1 MSKKI
6 YFLLI
11 VVILL
16 LIVVGVAGFLFWQKL
31 KPTPIEDFDT
41 AKISPRRNF
50 EVKEEAGR
58 KVIENKKDGL
68 RFSVPQDWILKEDVL
83 KGASDF
89 MIYSPDAEVGEIKLI
104 ITKGCKVSSLIAQI
118 RTDIDKFEAYSRKK
132 ELKGSLNNKYER
144 VYIGEN
150 KNYQGINNYF
160 DLPELN
166 MFVSVVDIP
175 FGSRLYEINLNA
187 AMQDKERCLKEFDEI
202 LKTVSIK
209 KKLF

>member
-68 RFSVPQDWILKEDVL
+68 RFSVPQDWVLKEDVL
-83 KGASDF
+83 RGVGSVDL
-89 MIYSPDAEVGEIKLI
+89 YSPDAEIGDKEFIIK
-104 ITKGCKVSSLIAQI
+104 KGCKVAVSFVYI
-118 RTDIDKFEAYSRKK
+118 RTNLNTFENYLK
-132 ELKGSLNNKYER
+132 ERFNRISLFTNNQYERIKIGNYDAIKHSGTILNNKTAR
-144 VYIGEN
+144 IDVYIPL
-150 KNYQGINNYF
+150 NNR
-160 DLPELN
+160 
-166 MFVSVVDIP
+166 VVDILLSSS
-175 FGSRLYEINLNA
+175 F
-187 AMQDKERCLKEFDEI
+187 QDKERCAKEFDEI

>member
-50 EVKEEAGR
+50 EIREEAGR

-68 RFSVPQDWILKEDVL
+68 RFSVPQDWVLKEDVL
-83 KGASDF
+83 RGASDF
-89 MIYSPDAEVGEIKLI
+89 MIYSPDAEVGEREFLLK
-104 ITKGCKVSSLIAQI
+104 KGCKVSTGVRYIK
-118 RTDIDKFEAYSRKK
+118 IDVDNLEKLMKERKK
-132 ELKGSLNNKYER
+132 SNLIINEEYEKLTIDGYKALKYKFDIQRFNISSVAVHIPIFNRIYD
-144 VYIGEN
+144 IGLDMV
-150 KNYQGINNYF
+150 I
-160 DLPELN
+160 
-166 MFVSVVDIP
+166 S
-175 FGSRLYEINLNA
+175 
-187 AMQDKERCLKEFDEI
+187 DKERCLKEFDEI